1 MHFVQPSVRPSVRN
15 ILCELYNLR
24 THLWITIYF
33 GTNVV
38 LIVTMCSD
46 LDSDPYLK
54 GQGHTKHLM
63 VRVHMLVSVLQP
75 TYALMDFHLTWY
87 KCCP

>member
-1 MHFVQPSVRPSVRN
+1 MHFVQPSVRPSFRN
-15 ILCELYNLR
+15 ISCELYNLR

-46 LDSDPYLK
+46 LDSDPYLN
-54 GQGHTKHLM
+54 GQGHTKHLT
-63 VRVHMLVSVLQP
+63 VRVHMLVYVL
-75 TYALMDFHLTWY
+75 
-87 KCCP
+87 